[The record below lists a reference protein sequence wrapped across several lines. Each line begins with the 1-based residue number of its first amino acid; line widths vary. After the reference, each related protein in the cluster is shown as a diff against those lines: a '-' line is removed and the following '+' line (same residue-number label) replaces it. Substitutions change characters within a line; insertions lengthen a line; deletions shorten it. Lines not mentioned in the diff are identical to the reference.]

1 MSMLTPAGLWR
12 TFFNLKKFYVTILN
26 MLILTVVLNHRKMD
40 VVGMNF
46 QILFQLEIS
55 LLPVGTMQ
63 IIQR

>member
-1 MSMLTPAGLWR
+1 MCMLTPSGILR
-12 TFFNLKKFYVTILN
+12 TSFNLKKFYVKIPN

-55 LLPVGTMQ
+55 LLHVGTMQ